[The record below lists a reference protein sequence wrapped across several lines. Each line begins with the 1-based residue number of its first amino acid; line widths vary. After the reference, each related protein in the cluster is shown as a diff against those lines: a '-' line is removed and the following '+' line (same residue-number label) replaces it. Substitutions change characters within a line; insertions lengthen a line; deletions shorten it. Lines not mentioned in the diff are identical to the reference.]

1 MGGNIRVP
9 QILEPIV
16 CPNPNC
22 RKKIEELIIVSN
34 KSAMPQEQYYACPY
48 CYMKLDWISTTL
60 EREKREK
67 KVGEKGPSRCPN
79 HFGYLAVR
87 VLLRG
92 EDVPIPRECLA
103 CPKALDC
110 VMKTSDS

>member
-1 MGGNIRVP
+1 MIGGCARMP
-9 QILEPIV
+9 KILEPII

-22 RKKIEELIIVSN
+22 HKKIEELIIVSD
-34 KSAMPQEQYYACPY
+34 KSSTPEEQYYACPH

-60 EREKREK
+60 EKEK
-67 KVGEKGPSRCPN
+67 KIEEKGPSRCTH

-92 EDVPIPRECLA
+92 EDVPISRECLA
-103 CPKALDC
+103 CPKVLDC
-110 VMKTSDS
+110 VMKTTDSQ